1 MNLSFTPIGHVKNA
15 IREPREGFSK
25 KNETS
30 ILDLLPQFAEGLYR
44 LDDSSYIDVLFY
56 FDRSDSYQLQGPIFT
71 GEVKGVFASRS
82 PRRPN
87 GIGVTTVRLQK
98 VERNKVWVSGLDAM
112 DGTPILDIKPG
123 SMPPTTETAEAETL
137 RRERLRNNPRFDIIR
152 AIKSEDLEE
161 LLLGAAQMHGHF
173 CPGLALGVKAT
184 AYAMNALSGMS
195 DNMEDLRAILETK
208 TCFTDGLQYVSG
220 CTLGNQAL
228 RFKDLEQ
235 TAFTLTRKNGKGL
248 RVAAREE
255 ARQLIQESFPE
266 FNALFQQVVI
276 QQSQSPQLKEDF
288 RKATRDRAF
297 AVLQLPFDQL
307 FTMKEVAG

>member
-137 RRERLRNNPRFDIIR
+137 RRERLRNNPRFDVIR

-161 LLLGAAQMHGHF
+161 LLLGAGQMHGHF
-173 CPGLALGVKAT
+173 LYRFGPWGKSNGLRHECPQRHERQYGRFARHFRDQDLLCRWATVCKRLHPEQPGPAHQGPGANRFYPDPKKWKGPKVGGPGGSPT
-184 AYAMNALSGMS
+184 AY
-195 DNMEDLRAILETK
+195 
-208 TCFTDGLQYVSG
+208 
-220 CTLGNQAL
+220 
-228 RFKDLEQ
+228 
-235 TAFTLTRKNGKGL
+235 
-248 RVAAREE
+248 
-255 ARQLIQESFPE
+255 
-266 FNALFQQVVI
+266 
-276 QQSQSPQLKEDF
+276 
-288 RKATRDRAF
+288 
-297 AVLQLPFDQL
+297 
-307 FTMKEVAG
+307 

>member
-1 MNLSFTPIGHVKNA
+1 MNLSFTPIGHVRNA
-15 IREPREGFSK
+15 IRE
-25 KNETS
+25 
-30 ILDLLPQFAEGLYR
+30 
-44 LDDSSYIDVLFY
+44 
-56 FDRSDSYQLQGPIFT
+56 
-71 GEVKGVFASRS
+71 

-123 SMPPTTETAEAETL
+123 SMPPTTQTAEAETL
-137 RRERLRNNPRFDIIR
+137 RRERLRNNPRFDVIR

-184 AYAMNALSGMS
+184 
-195 DNMEDLRAILETK
+195 
-208 TCFTDGLQYVSG
+208 
-220 CTLGNQAL
+220 
-228 RFKDLEQ
+228 
-235 TAFTLTRKNGKGL
+235 
-248 RVAAREE
+248 
-255 ARQLIQESFPE
+255 
-266 FNALFQQVVI
+266 
-276 QQSQSPQLKEDF
+276 
-288 RKATRDRAF
+288 RDRAF